1 VDVRVLKATTIP
13 ARHGQLLKLG
23 LFNAEHHLV
32 HASVPTLV
40 DMDIMAAAVNTD
52 AMGGFP
58 MHIRNADYEDR
69 EIKRG
74 TLMGKAHKLSDR
86 IPINANAAINMA
98 KKPERLLRAHIKD
111 ELEVIRKLI
120 TDNVN
125 RTVPYQYRSEYI
137 TMLMARQHFFSADSQ
152 DLGFTDLELHTIDLK
167 DKDPVF
173 SPQFQLPAEHLKLI
187 QENVAGWL
195 QAGIIE
201 RSRSPYNSPIFCVPK
216 KEGQGLRC
224 VLDYRRVN
232 SSSFSDRYALRTI
245 DECLETV
252 GRAGSKVYS
261 ALDCSS
267 AFLQLQ
273 LRPSD
278 RPFTAFT
285 IPGKGQYH
293 WRTCPQ
299 GLMGA
304 PASFSRL
311 MDVLLADAENVLTYI
326 DDVLVHSQTHEQ
338 HLKHLAAAIDK
349 IGTANLRL
357 NPRKCVF
364 GSDSVEYLGHT
375 LSGDGVR
382 PGQDKAKAMQSAQP
396 PLSVKE
402 LRSFC
407 WLANYFRSYIVQFA
421 IKAAPL
427 FRLTRQDSDWKGGE
441 LPPEASRAF
450 LRLRD
455 EIASRPVMAYPNATG
470 QYHLFVDA
478 ALGDENNSG
487 GLGAVLMQD
496 QEAGLRKPVA

>member
-1 VDVRVLKATTIP
+1 
-13 ARHGQLLKLG
+13 
-23 LFNAEHHLV
+23 
-32 HASVPTLV
+32 
-40 DMDIMAAAVNTD
+40 
-52 AMGGFP
+52 
-58 MHIRNADYEDR
+58 
-69 EIKRG
+69 
-74 TLMGKAHKLSDR
+74 
-86 IPINANAAINMA
+86 
-98 KKPERLLRAHIKD
+98 
-111 ELEVIRKLI
+111 
-120 TDNVN
+120 
-125 RTVPYQYRSEYI
+125 
-137 TMLMARQHFFSADSQ
+137 
-152 DLGFTDLELHTIDLK
+152 
-167 DKDPVF
+167 
-173 SPQFQLPAEHLKLI
+173 
-187 QENVAGWL
+187 
-195 QAGIIE
+195 
-201 RSRSPYNSPIFCVPK
+201 VPK
-216 KEGQGLRC
+216 KERQGLRC
-224 VLDYRRVN
+224 VLDYSRVN

-252 GRAGSKVYS
+252 ERAGSKVYS

-267 AFLQLQ
+267 AFWQLQ

-293 WRTCPQ
+293 LRTCPQ

-311 MDVLLADAENVLTYI
+311 MDMLLADTENVLTYI
-326 DDVLVHSQTHEQ
+326 DNVLVHSQTHEQ

-357 NPRKCVF
+357 SPKKCVF

-382 PGQDKAKAMQSAQP
+382 PGQHKAKAMQTAQP
-396 PLSVKE
+396 PQSVKE

-407 WLANYFRSYIVQFA
+407 GLANYFRSYIVQFA

-441 LPPEASRAF
+441 LPPEASKAF
-450 LRLRD
+450 LGLRD
-455 EIASRPVMAYPNATG
+455 EISSRPVMAYPNATG

-478 ALGDENNSG
+478 TLGDKNNSG

-496 QEAGLRKPVA
+496 QEVGLRKPLAYASRRLDKHKRNYPVFLAEMQAAVFGMEQFHHFLITGRFALYTDHRPLCKLSSVHVKTLNRLQLKMTELHPDIKYIEGKNNIVADFLSRYHAMNIHVTDVKYNKGRVNAAVASLSHKDLGAPVQMVNPSPFRIRGLQNTDTHLKSIKDDPAIPR